1 MSENHRELIQRFVD
15 MINSHDVSTMAEHTA
30 PGHIDHN
37 PIVADGIEANTAFF
51 QQIFDAFPDVKVV
64 AHDLVVEGDRIAG
77 RFEYS
82 GTHQGTFFGIPA
94 TGNTLNFQ
102 SIDIWRVEDGLLAE
116 HWDQLDVAGMF
127 HQMGADFYAAQP
139 A

>member
-1 MSENHRELIQRFVD
+1 MSDNHRELIQRFVD
-15 MINSHDVSTMAEHTA
+15 MINSHDVSTIAEHTA

-51 QQIFDAFPDVKVV
+51 QQIFDAFPDVKILV
-64 AHDLVVEGDRIAG
+64 HDLIVDGDRIVG

-82 GTHQGTFFGIPA
+82 GTHQGEFFGIPA
-94 TGNTLNFQ
+94 TGRTLTFQ
-102 SIDIWRVEDGLLAE
+102 TIDIWRVEDGLLAE

-127 HQMGADFYAAQP
+127 HQLGADFYAGRGE
-139 A
+139 

>member
-1 MSENHRELIQRFVD
+1 MSENHRDLVQRFVD

-30 PGHIDHN
+30 ADHIDHN

-64 AHDLVVEGDRIAG
+64 AHDLIVDGDRVAG

-82 GTHQGTFFGIPA
+82 GTHQGPFFGIPA
-94 TGNTLNFQ
+94 TGRTLSFQ
-102 SIDIWRVEDGLLAE
+102 SIDIWRVENGLLAE

-127 HQMGADFYAAQP
+127 HQLGADFYALQGQ
-139 A
+139 

>member
-1 MSENHRELIQRFVD
+1 MSENHRDLVQRFVD

-30 PGHIDHN
+30 ADHIDHN

-51 QQIFDAFPDVKVV
+51 QSIFDAFPDVKVV
-64 AHDLVVEGDRIAG
+64 AHDLIVDGDRVAG

-82 GTHQGTFFGIPA
+82 GTHQGPFFGIPA
-94 TGNTLNFQ
+94 TGRSLNFQ
-102 SIDIWRVEDGLLAE
+102 SIDIWRVENGLLAE

-127 HQMGADFYAAQP
+127 HQLGADFYALQGE
-139 A
+139 